1 MSKFTLDELINLKI
15 LLSLD
20 RIGPVKVISLFNKF
34 GSVENIFE
42 ASLNELTNIDGVNK
56 SSAEKI
62 INSRKQKNE
71 LQNNYLQELEILE
84 KKGIE
89 ISTYWDENYPF
100 LLKKI
105 YDPPIIIYSK
115 GKFLEQDNYSIA
127 IVGTREPTSYGK
139 NQTEKFAEE
148 ISTSGITIVSG
159 LARGVD
165 SIAHN
170 TALKNNGRTIAVLGN
185 GLDIVYPPEN
195 KKLYERIPENGVL
208 ISEFELGAKPDA
220 TNFPR
225 RNRIIAGLSLGC
237 LVVESDVTGG
247 AIQTAH
253 FALDQDREVFA
264 VPGNLSIKQS
274 EGTNHL
280 IQKGE
285 AKLVKNGSDIFEELN
300 YKLNRVL
307 KDNKKLRV
315 EIIEMN
321 MFEEKIYNVI
331 SDTIT
336 HIDEISIKSQMSMSE
351 CLVHLLSLEFKGAI
365 KQLPGKNFSKI

>member
-42 ASLNELTNIDGVNK
+42 ACLNELTSIDGVNK

-71 LQNNYLQELEILE
+71 LQTNYLQELEILE

>member
-1 MSKFTLDELINLKI
+1 M
-15 LLSLD
+15 
-20 RIGPVKVISLFNKF
+20 
-34 GSVENIFE
+34 
-42 ASLNELTNIDGVNK
+42 
-56 SSAEKI
+56 
-62 INSRKQKNE
+62 
-71 LQNNYLQELEILE
+71 
-84 KKGIE
+84 
-89 ISTYWDENYPF
+89 
-100 LLKKI
+100 
-105 YDPPIIIYSK
+105 
-115 GKFLEQDNYSIA
+115 
-127 IVGTREPTSYGK
+127 
-139 NQTEKFAEE
+139 
-148 ISTSGITIVSG
+148 
-159 LARGVD
+159 
-165 SIAHN
+165 
-170 TALKNNGRTIAVLGN
+170 LGN

-195 KKLYERIPENGVL
+195 IKLYERIPENGLL
-208 ISEFELGAKPDA
+208 ISEFELGAKPEA

>member
-34 GSVENIFE
+34 GSVKNIFE

-71 LQNNYLQELEILE
+71 LQTNYLQELEILE

-365 KQLPGKNFSKI
+365 KQLSGKNFSKI